1 MTLTADTGMLR
12 ELTRHDRAALDAL
25 IASDPVTHCFVA
37 SRLNEPEVWRHGD
50 LWGWFENDTL
60 VSAVHH
66 GANLIPI
73 ATTHAARTAII
84 ARAASMH
91 RRCSS
96 IVGPAEEV
104 MELWRGLRYAWGPAR
119 EVRER
124 QPVLVMNHD
133 SAVAA
138 DSRVRLVRPDEIDV
152 LLPACIDMFTEEVG
166 VSPVSGGSASAY
178 RLRILDIIR
187 DGRSFARIENGQV
200 MFKAEV
206 GAVAHGVCQVQGV
219 WVNPRYRGQG
229 LSVPAMAAV
238 VAQAR
243 ASIAP
248 TVSLYVNDF
257 NEAARASYARVGF
270 QQVGVFATVL
280 F

>member
-1 MTLTADTGMLR
+1 MTLTADTGTLR
-12 ELTRHDRAALDAL
+12 ELTQHDRPALDAL
-25 IASDPVTHCFVA
+25 ITSDPVTHCFVA
-37 SRLNEPEVWRHGD
+37 SRLTEPDVWRHGD
-50 LWGWFENDTL
+50 IWGWFENDTL

-66 GANLIPI
+66 GANLVPI
-73 ATTHAARTAII
+73 ATTHAARNAII
-84 ARAASMH
+84 ERATRMH

-124 QPVLVMNHD
+124 QPVLVMNRD
-133 SAVAA
+133 S
-138 DSRVRLVRPDEIDV
+138 DIEPDNCVRCVRPDEIDV

-166 VSPVSGGSASAY
+166 VSPVSGGSATAY
-178 RLRILDIIR
+178 RGRILDIIR
-187 DGRSFARIENGQV
+187 DGRSFARIEHGQV
-200 MFKAEV
+200 IFKAEI

-219 WVNPRYRGQG
+219 WVNPQYRGQG
-229 LSVPAMAAV
+229 LSAPAMAAV

-243 ASIAP
+243 ESIAP
-248 TVSLYVNDF
+248 IVSLYVNDF
-257 NEAARASYARVGF
+257 NKAARATYARVGF